1 MMRQHYGIDD
11 LHLRKA
17 QAAFLFAQKIGLL
30 EDPSLEG
37 LECRRQQH
45 NAKLRKMEVEGQV
58 FYGPRYFSPAAYLQY
73 ELTRLKL
80 DFVEPCAAVRRSG
93 LCPDFTDEEK
103 RAFYEANLDLFGR
116 YHGDHFSYEEV
127 AQIIEKRLREQAYEQ
142 IIEELLPD
150 CEDLI
155 CEFETEETIEDE
167 RRNRSSSSANAC
179 DRAKA
184 DSDSDRAVEA
194 AESCMMNISK
204 SYYVS
209 ARTGDD
215 ANDGLRPERAFA
227 SLFAVNQITLRP
239 GDQVLLECGSVFHG
253 QFLQITDSGTKAA
266 PIVIR
271 AYGEADAP
279 RIDAAGQG
287 IWYQDYGN
295 PLDSPTHVY
304 RGYVS
309 SAVLL
314 YDSEY
319 VTVEDLEITN
329 RAERIL
335 GEHYSQ
341 CDKMNRSGV
350 AIIAK
355 DRGIRHGITLR
366 HLSIHDVEGNVYDKH
381 MNNGGI
387 YATALRPT
395 DEEATGVPRY
405 QDMTI
410 EGCFV
415 YRVSRWG
422 IGVGYTYAHA
432 AFQGAELTEATFRT
446 YGHERLVIRDN
457 YVKEAGGDGITAMY
471 ALRPLIEHN
480 MADSVACEIND
491 RIYSEPG
498 NKMGKVAAGIWP
510 WKCKDALF
518 RYNEVVDTRLNQDGM
533 AYDADSGDGTVY
545 EYNYSRQNEGG
556 CVMFCLQEAIHNR
569 FRHNVSYDDL
579 GGTISPS
586 ENPDALLEENVFYVR
601 KGVPFIRKNMGG
613 GTYTEVNNRIIKIEE

>member
-1 MMRQHYGIDD
+1 MMRQNYGIDD
-11 LHLRKA
+11 MNLRKA

-37 LECRRQQH
+37 LERRRQQH
-45 NAKLRKMEVEGQV
+45 NAELRKMEEEGQV

-116 YHGDHFSYEEV
+116 YHGDYFSYDEV
-127 AQIIEKRLREQAYEQ
+127 AQIIEKRMREEVYEQ
-142 IIEELLPD
+142 ILDKLLPK
-150 CEDLI
+150 CTQ
-155 CEFETEETIEDE
+155 TEIEDAHAWIGE
-167 RRNRSSSSANAC
+167 NANGSSKYM
-179 DRAKA
+179 RT
-184 DSDSDRAVEA
+184 
-194 AESCMMNISK
+194 
-204 SYYVS
+204 YYVS
-209 ARTGDD
+209 SKTGDD

-227 SLFAVNQITLRP
+227 SLYAVNRTELHP
-239 GDQVLLECGSVFHG
+239 GDQVLLERGSVFHG
-253 QFLQITDSGTKAA
+253 QFLQITDSGTEEA
-266 PIVIR
+266 PIVIG
-271 AYGEADAP
+271 AYGEGAPP
-279 RIDAAGQG
+279 RIDTAGQG

-304 RGYVS
+304 HGYVS
-309 SAVLL
+309 SVVLL
-314 YDSEY
+314 YDAEY
-319 VTVEDLEITN
+319 ITVEDLEITN

-355 DRGIRHGITLR
+355 DRGVRHGITLR
-366 HLSIHDVEGNVYDKH
+366 NLSIHDVEGNVYDKH

-395 DEEATGVPRY
+395 DEEASGIPRY

-415 YRVSRWG
+415 YRVSRW
-422 IGVGYTYAHA
+422 
-432 AFQGAELTEATFRT
+432 
-446 YGHERLVIRDN
+446 
-457 YVKEAGGDGITAMY
+457 
-471 ALRPLIEHN
+471 
-480 MADSVACEIND
+480 
-491 RIYSEPG
+491 
-498 NKMGKVAAGIWP
+498 
-510 WKCKDALF
+510 
-518 RYNEVVDTRLNQDGM
+518 
-533 AYDADSGDGTVY
+533 GTVY

-556 CVMFCLQEAIHNR
+556 CVMFCLQEAIHNT
-569 FRHNVSYDDL
+569 FRHNLSYDDL

-586 ENPDALLEENVFYVR
+586 DNPDALLEENVFYVR

-613 GTYTEVNNRIIKIEE
+613 GTYTEVNNRIIEIEE

>member
-11 LHLRKA
+11 IHLRKA
-17 QAAFLFAQKIGLL
+17 QAAFLFAKKIGLL
-30 EDPSLEG
+30 EDPSLDA
-37 LECRRQQH
+37 LEERRQQH
-45 NAKLRKMEVEGQV
+45 NAKLQKMEVEGAM
-58 FYGPRYFSPAAYLQY
+58 FYGPRYFSAAAYLQY

-80 DFVEPCAAVRRSG
+80 DFIAPCEAVRRSG
-93 LCPDFTDEEK
+93 LCPSFTDEER
-103 RAFYEANLDLFGR
+103 RAFYKANLDLFGR
-116 YHGDHFSYEEV
+116 YHGDYFSYDEV

-142 IIEELLPD
+142 MIEELLPD
-150 CEDLI
+150 CEDVI
-155 CEFETEETIEDE
+155 CEFETEDAIEDE
-167 RRNRSSSSANAC
+167 RRHTSSSALNSC
-179 DRAKA
+179 DRAKTG
-184 DSDSDRAVEA
+184 SDRDRAVEA
-194 AESCMMNISK
+194 AKSYMTDTSK
-204 SYYVS
+204 TYYVS

-215 ANDGLRPERAFA
+215 TNDGLRADCAFA
-227 SLFAVNQITLRP
+227 SLFAVQRIALHP
-239 GDQVLLECGSVFHG
+239 GDRVLLERGSVFHG
-253 QFLQITDSGTKAA
+253 QFLQITDSGTEEAS
-266 PIVIR
+266 IVIG
-271 AYGEADAP
+271 AYGEGDAP
-279 RIDAAGQG
+279 RIDAASQG

-304 RGYVS
+304 HGYVS

-314 YDSEY
+314 YDAEY
-319 VTVEDLEITN
+319 ITLENLEIMN
-329 RAERIL
+329 QAAHIL
-335 GEHYSQ
+335 GERYSQ
-341 CDKMNRSGV
+341 CDKMNRTGIAIVARDKGV
-350 AIIAK
+350 
-355 DRGIRHGITLR
+355 RHGITLR
-366 HLSIHDVEGNVYDKH
+366 NLSIHDVEGNVYDKH

-432 AFQGAELTEATFRT
+432 AFHGAELTEATFRK

-457 YVKEAGGDGITAMY
+457 YVKSAGGDGITAMY

-556 CVMFCLQEAIHNR
+556 CVMFCLQESIHNR

-613 GTYTEVNNRIIKIEE
+613 GTYTEVNNRIIEIEE

>member
-1 MMRQHYGIDD
+1 MMRQNYGIDD
-11 LHLRKA
+11 MNLRKA

-37 LECRRQQH
+37 LERRRQQH
-45 NAKLRKMEVEGQV
+45 NAELRKMEEEGQV

-103 RAFYEANLDLFGR
+103 RAFYAANLDLFGR

-127 AQIIEKRLREQAYEQ
+127 AQIIEKRMREEAYEQ
-142 IIEELLPD
+142 ILDELLPK
-150 CEDLI
+150 CTQ
-155 CEFETEETIEDE
+155 TEIEDAHAWIGE
-167 RRNRSSSSANAC
+167 NANGSSKYM
-179 DRAKA
+179 RT
-184 DSDSDRAVEA
+184 
-194 AESCMMNISK
+194 
-204 SYYVS
+204 YYVS
-209 ARTGDD
+209 SKTGDD

-227 SLFAVNQITLRP
+227 SLFAVNRTELHP
-239 GDQVLLECGSVFHG
+239 GDQVLLERGSVFHG
-253 QFLQITDSGTKAA
+253 QFLQITDSGTEEA
-266 PIVIR
+266 PIVIG
-271 AYGEADAP
+271 AYGEGDDP

-304 RGYVS
+304 HGYVS
-309 SAVLL
+309 SVVLL
-314 YDSEY
+314 YDAEY
-319 VTVEDLEITN
+319 ITVEDLEITN
-329 RAERIL
+329 RAERML

-355 DRGIRHGITLR
+355 DRGVRHGITLR
-366 HLSIHDVEGNVYDKH
+366 NLSIHDVEGNVYDKH

-395 DEEATGVPRY
+395 DEEASGIPRY

-422 IGVGYTYAHA
+422 IAVGYTYAHA
-432 AFQGAELTEATFRT
+432 AFHGAALAEASFRK
-446 YGHERLVIRDN
+446 YGHENLVIRDN
-457 YVKEAGGDGITAMY
+457 YVKSAGGDGITAMY

-498 NKMGKVAAGIWP
+498 DKMGKVAAGIWP

-556 CVMFCLQEAIHNR
+556 CVMFCLQEAILNT
-569 FRHNVSYDDL
+569 FRHNLSYDDL

-601 KGVPFIRKNMGG
+601 KGVPFVRKNMGG
-613 GTYTEVNNRIIKIEE
+613 GTYTEVNNRIIEIEE

>member
-11 LHLRKA
+11 MHLRKA
-17 QAAFLFAQKIGLL
+17 QVAFLFAQKIGLL
-30 EDPSLEG
+30 EDPSLDA
-37 LECRRQQH
+37 LEERRQQH
-45 NAKLRKMEVEGQV
+45 NAKLQKMEEEGTI
-58 FYGPRYFSPAAYLQY
+58 FYGPRYFSAASYLQY

-80 DFVEPCAAVRRSG
+80 DFIAPCEAVRRSG
-93 LCPDFTDEEK
+93 LCPSFTDEER

-116 YHGDHFSYEEV
+116 YHGDYFSYDEV
-127 AQIIEKRLREQAYEQ
+127 AQIIEKRMREQAYEQ
-142 IIEELLPD
+142 MIEELLPD
-150 CEDLI
+150 CEAVI
-155 CEFETEETIEDE
+155 CEFETEDAIEDE
-167 RRNRSSSSANAC
+167 RRNISSTSINAC
-179 DRAKA
+179 DRVKNDRYYDAEPAK
-184 DSDSDRAVEA
+184 
-194 AESCMMNISK
+194 SCMTVTSMT
-204 SYYVS
+204 YYVS

-215 ANDGLRPERAFA
+215 TNDGLRPDRAFA

-239 GDQVLLECGSVFHG
+239 GDQVLLERGSVFHG
-253 QFLQITDSGTKAA
+253 QFLQITDSGTEEA
-266 PIVIR
+266 PIVIG
-271 AYGEADAP
+271 AYGEGAPP

-295 PLDSPTHVY
+295 PLDSLTHVY

-309 SAVLL
+309 STVLL
-314 YDSEY
+314 YDAEY
-319 VTVEDLEITN
+319 ITVEDLEITN
-329 RAERIL
+329 HAERIL
-335 GEHYSQ
+335 GERYSQ
-341 CDKMNRSGV
+341 CDKMNRTGIAIVARDKGV
-350 AIIAK
+350 
-355 DRGIRHGITLR
+355 RHGITLR
-366 HLSIHDVEGNVYDKH
+366 NLSIHDVEGNVYDKH

-387 YATALRPT
+387 YATALRPAN
-395 DEEATGVPRY
+395 EEATGVSRY
-405 QDMTI
+405 QGMTI
-410 EGCFV
+410 EGCFI

-422 IGVGYTYAHA
+422 IAVGYTYAHA
-432 AFQGAELTEATFRT
+432 AFQGAELAEASFRK
-446 YGHERLVIRDN
+446 YGHENIVIRDN
-457 YVKEAGGDGITAMY
+457 YVKAAGGDGITAMY
-471 ALRPLIEHN
+471 ALRPLVEHN

-491 RIYSEPG
+491 RIYSEAG

-518 RYNEVVDTRLNQDGM
+518 RFNEVADTRLNQDGM

-613 GTYTEVNNRIIKIEE
+613 GTYTEVNNRIIEIEE

>member
-1 MMRQHYGIDD
+1 MMRQNYGIDEM
-11 LHLRKA
+11 HLRKA

-37 LECRRQQH
+37 LEQRRQQH
-45 NAKLRKMEVEGQV
+45 NAELLKMEEEGQI
-58 FYGPRYFSPAAYLQY
+58 FYGPRSFSAAAYLQY
-73 ELTRLKL
+73 ELTRLRL
-80 DFVEPCAAVRRSG
+80 DFVAPCDAVRRSG
-93 LCPDFTDEEK
+93 LCPSFSDEEK
-103 RAFYEANLDLFGR
+103 RAFYEANMDLFGR

-127 AQIIEKRLREQAYEQ
+127 AQIIEKRLREQAYEHM
-142 IIEELLPD
+142 IEELLPD
-150 CEDLI
+150 CEDVI
-155 CEFETEETIEDE
+155 CEFETEDAIEDE
-167 RRNRSSSSANAC
+167 RRDTSSSALNSC
-179 DRAKA
+179 DRAKVG
-184 DSDSDRAVEA
+184 SDRDRAVEA
-194 AESCMMNISK
+194 AKSYITDTSK
-204 SYYVS
+204 TYYVS

-215 ANDGLRPERAFA
+215 TNDGLRADCAFA
-227 SLFAVNQITLRP
+227 SLFAVQRIALHP
-239 GDQVLLECGSVFHG
+239 GDRVLLERGSVFHG
-253 QFLQITDSGTKAA
+253 QFLQITESGAKDA
-266 PIVIR
+266 PILIG
-271 AYGEADAP
+271 AYGEGDAP

-314 YDSEY
+314 YDAEY
-319 VTVEDLEITN
+319 ITVEDLEITN
-329 RAERIL
+329 HAERIL
-335 GEHYSQ
+335 GERYSQ
-341 CDKMNRSGV
+341 CDKMNRTGV
-350 AIIAK
+350 AIVARDK
-355 DRGIRHGITLR
+355 GVRHGITLR

-387 YATALRPT
+387 YATALRPAN
-395 DEEATGVPRY
+395 EEATGVPRY
-405 QDMTI
+405 QGMII
-410 EGCFV
+410 EDCV
-415 YRVSRWG
+415 IYRVSRWG
-422 IGVGYTYAHA
+422 IAVGYTYAHA
-432 AFQGAELTEATFRT
+432 AFQGAELTEASFRK

-457 YVKEAGGDGITAMY
+457 YVKATGGDGITTMY
-471 ALRPLIEHN
+471 ALSPLIEHN

-498 NKMGKVAAGIWP
+498 DKMGKVAAGIWP

-518 RYNEVVDTRLNQDGM
+518 RFNEVADTRLNQDGM

-556 CVMFCLQEAIHNR
+556 CVMFCLQEAIHNT

-601 KGVPFIRKNMGG
+601 KGVPFVRKNMGG
-613 GTYTEVNNRIIKIEE
+613 GTYTEVNNRIIEIEE

>member
-1 MMRQHYGIDD
+1 MMRQNYGIDEKQ
-11 LHLRKA
+11 LRKA
-17 QAAFLFAQKIGLL
+17 QAAFLFAHKIGLL

-37 LECRRQQH
+37 LEQRRQQH
-45 NAKLRKMEVEGQV
+45 NAQLRKMEEEGRI
-58 FYGPRYFSPAAYLQY
+58 FYGPRSFSAAAYLQY
-73 ELTRLKL
+73 ELTRLRL
-80 DFVEPCAAVRRSG
+80 DFVAPCDAVRRSG
-93 LCPDFTDEEK
+93 LCPSFSDEEK
-103 RAFYEANLDLFGR
+103 RAFYEANMDLFGR

-127 AQIIEKRLREQAYEQ
+127 AQIIEKRMREEVYEQ
-142 IIEELLPD
+142 ILDELLPK
-150 CEDLI
+150 CTQ
-155 CEFETEETIEDE
+155 TEIEDAHAWIGE
-167 RRNRSSSSANAC
+167 NANGRSKYM
-179 DRAKA
+179 RT
-184 DSDSDRAVEA
+184 
-194 AESCMMNISK
+194 
-204 SYYVS
+204 YYVS
-209 ARTGDD
+209 SKTGDD
-215 ANDGLRPERAFA
+215 ANDGLHPERAFA
-227 SLFAVNQITLRP
+227 SLFAVNRTELHP
-239 GDQVLLECGSVFHG
+239 GDQVLLERGSVFHG
-253 QFLQITDSGTKAA
+253 QFLQITDSGTEEA
-266 PIVIR
+266 PIVIA
-271 AYGEADAP
+271 AYGEGDAP
-279 RIDAAGQG
+279 RIEAAGQG

-304 RGYVS
+304 HGYVS

-314 YDSEY
+314 YDAEY
-319 VTVEDLEITN
+319 ITVEDLEITN
-329 RAERIL
+329 REERIL
-335 GEHYSQ
+335 GERYSQ
-341 CDKMNRSGV
+341 GDKMNRTGV
-350 AIIAK
+350 AIVAK
-355 DRGIRHGITLR
+355 NRGVRHGITLR

-387 YATALRPT
+387 YATALRPAN
-395 DEEATGVPRY
+395 EEATGVPRY
-405 QDMTI
+405 QGMTI

-422 IGVGYTYAHA
+422 IAVGYTYAHA
-432 AFQGAELTEATFRT
+432 AFQGAALAEESFRK

-457 YVKEAGGDGITAMY
+457 YVKSAGGDGITAMY

-586 ENPDALLEENVFYVR
+586 ENPDALLEDNEFYVR
-601 KGVPFIRKNMGG
+601 KGVPFVRKNMGG
-613 GTYTEVNNRIIKIEE
+613 GEYTEVNNRIIEIEE